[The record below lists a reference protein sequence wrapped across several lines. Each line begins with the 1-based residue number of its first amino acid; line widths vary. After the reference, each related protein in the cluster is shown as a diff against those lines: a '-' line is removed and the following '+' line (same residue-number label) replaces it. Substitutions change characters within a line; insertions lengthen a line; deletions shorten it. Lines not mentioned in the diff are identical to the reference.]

1 METIG
6 DAYMI
11 VSGLPERNDQHAK
24 EIIDMA
30 FDMLDNIATILNPT
44 TKVPLRIRVGM
55 LQTYFLFFIIYV
67 FRDRYF

>member
-1 METIG
+1 VETIG

-55 LQTYFLFFIIYV
+55 ICKLIFFL
-67 FRDRYF
+67 